1 MYSIFTIRFIWYLI
15 RNNYKQLSI
24 VAAATGQITLRD
36 SHKSVFLLRDLY
48 GIYDDVYATTV
59 YVCVCVCVCVCLW
72 QLADMSIHPLIAAAA
87 ETAATGNATSKT
99 TWPQL
104 RAVNERQLG
113 DHNKLKIMLP

>member
-48 GIYDDVYATTV
+48 GIYDDVYATVCMYV
-59 YVCVCVCVCVCLW
+59 YAYVYMYACGNLLTCR
-72 QLADMSIHPLIAAAA
+72 SIH
-87 ETAATGNATSKT
+87 
-99 TWPQL
+99 
-104 RAVNERQLG
+104 
-113 DHNKLKIMLP
+113 